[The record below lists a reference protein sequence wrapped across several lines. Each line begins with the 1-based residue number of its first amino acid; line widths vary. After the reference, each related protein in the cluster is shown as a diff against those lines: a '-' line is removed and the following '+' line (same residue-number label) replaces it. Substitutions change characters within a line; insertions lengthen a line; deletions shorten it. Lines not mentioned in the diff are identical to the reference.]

1 MCEYNTDGFSNV
13 VITSTYDD
21 DTLSEHVEF
30 TICSDYEGELI
41 KRKIAVE
48 LDGGEHTLNV
58 SAS

>member
-1 MCEYNTDGFSNV
+1 MCEYNIDGFSNV

-21 DTLSEHVEF
+21 DTLCEHVEF
-30 TICSDYEGELI
+30 TICSDYEGEPI